1 MFLYTDPNITKYLND
16 IQPENLQFFVVVVV
30 LEEK

>member
-16 IQPENLQFFVVVVV
+16 IQPENLQFFFVVVV